1 MPAEISARALEYPFE
16 APRGSFVQRGT
27 RALELD
33 SSPGDLLGEDRRT
46 ALLAYGANAS
56 PRALAAKLGAS
67 TEREPLPALRASL
80 LDLDVVYS
88 AHVSP
93 YGAVPA
99 TLRRS
104 PGTEAAAF
112 VLLATAEQLELLCAT
127 EPNYGLASLECER
140 CRLEDGTELA
150 GARAFLS
157 RHGCLRAGGEAVA
170 LAAVEARGRALPE
183 LAEPEVQALV
193 RDRLEPGRELREFV
207 AEAAADPAL
216 GRRRTEALR
225 ADALPSGLPVPP
237 SSPR

>member
-1 MPAEISARALEYPFE
+1 MDYPFE
-16 APRGSFVQRGT
+16 GPRRSFLQRGSRAV
-27 RALELD
+27 ALE
-33 SSPGDLLGEDRRT
+33 SSPGELLDDGRRT

-67 TEREPLPALRASL
+67 TERDPLPALRASL

-104 PGTEAAAF
+104 PGTTAAAF
-112 VLLATAEQLELLCAT
+112 VLLVTEEQLGLLGAT
-127 EPNYGLASLECER
+127 EPNYTLASLDGHR

-157 RHGCLRAGGEAVA
+157 RHGCLRAHGTAIA
-170 LAAVEARGRALPE
+170 LAAVEAHARALPH
-183 LAEPEVQALV
+183 LAQPEVQALV
-193 RDRLEPGRELREFV
+193 RDRLAPGRPLGEFV
-207 AEAAADPAL
+207 AEAATDPAV
-216 GRRRTEALR
+216 GRNRTEALR
-225 ADALPSGLPVPP
+225 ADALPSGLPAPLSP
-237 SSPR
+237 SR